1 MAYGHFWLSAWLIS
15 NIIQKKY
22 IFFIPFSNLGKSL
35 AFFPPDGSA
44 TASHLSI
51 SIDVAGACVLS
62 CTGKHMFANKHMLA
76 VFVPKKRKEQHLR
89 VCDPPEQ
96 RALGQNQT
104 RA

>member
-1 MAYGHFWLSAWLIS
+1 
-15 NIIQKKY
+15 
-22 IFFIPFSNLGKSL
+22 
-35 AFFPPDGSA
+35 
-44 TASHLSI
+44 
-51 SIDVAGACVLS
+51 
-62 CTGKHMFANKHMLA
+62 MFANKHMLA